1 MTAAEMFL
9 QVAKDEA
16 ETLAQ
21 YQHMMDSLVDLTQE
35 TKAIMDE
42 IMGDEINHCLVA
54 LLSAAKV
61 LGIKISTDEL
71 SEDPNKIEVEE

>member
-1 MTAAEMFL
+1 MNAGHMFL

-16 ETLAQ
+16 ETLAK
-21 YQHMMDSLVDLTQE
+21 YQGLLDNIELSDE
-35 TKAIMDE
+35 EKAIMDE
-42 IMGDEINHCLVA
+42 IMGDEFNHCLVA

-71 SEDPNKIEVEE
+71 SEDPNQIEVK